1 MAGKSK
7 STASKSGSKG
17 KSSALKTAMT
27 ARNNPAARARIPQT
41 VGLPGQVANNAGG
54 FAFPL
59 PIEQEWMRYLIIGSK
74 SDNGNFYQSGGQI
87 ATCVAKCIMAAVSD
101 PTLFKQLLCDLVD
114 VSVKGRAP
122 KQEMTMMS
130 LAASIVF
137 APNPECKALALDS
150 VERVCRIP
158 THWFM
163 LLQFIRDFSQ
173 DKSKPGKGMGKGV
186 RRVFAKLYTSRAGL
200 ELAVLLNKYKNR
212 EGWTHRDIISLLHIN
227 PADMKDDGAR
237 LVLDWFMKEDKP
249 ARKTKDGL
257 EVPATL
263 ARTEFLTR
271 LNAIPTP
278 LHATSTN
285 TSTSIASTISSAI
298 SSAFSSAFT
307 SAKATTHAAAAE
319 VVASSIASV
328 EAASADQHQQQQQV
342 CVHFNIISGPM
353 AGEDKLSLKIGLHEP
368 LTNLL
373 QTFTEIGAGDVELRF
388 NTTVITSEDT
398 IAKLIQQGFDLT
410 KRKIYARAITKKQQE
425 QAQEAAAKAA
435 AEAATA
441 APSKVAPGPAPAPV
455 SAPTA
460 EMLESERRPKW
471 EKEDP
476 LVATARFLKALI
488 ELSKTGATKDTTTA
502 LRVMRDVRRIQREHL
517 PTELLSC
524 PAIWSSLLDD
534 MGMTALV
541 RNLGKLSSTGV
552 ALSRQADIVR
562 MLIDSKR
569 ITESRLHPF
578 AVLVALKTYSTGKSD
593 LGSSTWPV
601 NSFILTALST
611 TFRLSFG
618 NVERTGKRIMIALDV
633 SGSMSGAMCA
643 GSSVVNCREGS
654 VAMAMATLHAEGDAN
669 TQIYAFTTT
678 FRNMNGR
685 IKPGMTIQDAMTSTN
700 DVFGGTDCALPMT
713 EALRTNMQIDAF
725 IVYTDSETYGPTIH
739 PQVALEQYRKHS
751 GIDAKLIVVGMAS
764 NCLSIADPKD
774 PNTLNLA
781 GFDTSTPNIISMFI
795 NGEL

>member
-17 KSSALKTAMT
+17 KSSTLKTAMT
-27 ARNNPAARARIPQT
+27 ARNNPAARARIPQS
-41 VGLPGQVANNAGG
+41 VGLPGQVANHAGG

-137 APNPECKALALDS
+137 APNPECKALALES

-163 LLQFIRDFSQ
+163 LLQYIRDFSQ

-249 ARKTKDGL
+249 ARKTKDGT

-278 LHATSTN
+278 LHASSSTTSTN
-285 TSTSIASTISSAI
+285 ANAT
-298 SSAFSSAFT
+298 
-307 SAKATTHAAAAE
+307 TTHAAAAE

-328 EAASADQHQQQQQV
+328 EAAAASPDRQRQQQQQEQQV

-398 IAKLIQQGFDLT
+398 IAKLILQGFDLT

-425 QAQEAAAKAA
+425 QAQESALAAAKAA
-435 AEAATA
+435 AKAAA
-441 APSKVAPGPAPAPV
+441 AVAAAIPAKVSPGPAPVTAP
-455 SAPTA
+455 APTA

-488 ELSKTGATKDTTTA
+488 ELAKTGATKDTTTA
-502 LRVMRDVRRIQREHL
+502 LRLMRDVRRIQREHL

-552 ALSRQADIVR
+552 ATTKGDVIIR
-562 MLIDSKR
+562 MLTDQKR

-601 NSFILTALST
+601 NSCITIALST
-611 TFRLSFG
+611 TFRMAFG

-633 SGSMSGAMCA
+633 SGSMSGAMCS
-643 GSSVVNCREGS
+643 GSTVVNCREGS
-654 VAMAMATLHAEGDAN
+654 AAMAMVTLHAEGDAN

-678 FRNMNGR
+678 FKDMNGR
-685 IKPGMTIQDAMTSTN
+685 IKPGMTVQEAMRAT
-700 DVFGGTDCALPMT
+700 DDIFGGTDCALPMT
-713 EALRTNMQIDAF
+713 EAIKKNLKIDAF

-764 NCLSIADPKD
+764 NCLSIADHKD